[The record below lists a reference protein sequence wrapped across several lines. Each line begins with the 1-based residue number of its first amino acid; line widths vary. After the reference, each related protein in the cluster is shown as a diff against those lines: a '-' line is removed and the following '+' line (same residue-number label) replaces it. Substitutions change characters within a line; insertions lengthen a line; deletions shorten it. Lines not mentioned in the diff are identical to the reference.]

1 MTEETTK
8 PRRSRGERSVWFD
21 ESRNRWIAEATVGY
35 SGSGKRIRRKGSGT
49 SKSAALAALK
59 ERIDDYKKGLGPNA
73 EKYTVANAISDWL
86 EYGHGDVDVDTFK
99 RHDYLSQHVVKALG
113 ARKLRDLRTREVEAF
128 LKTLA
133 PTHAT
138 RTIRDIKWCLNIAV
152 RRAMARDLIDRNVVD
167 LAEVPRGLPGR
178 PSKSLTKEQAIGV
191 VTLTKA
197 HWIYPYIVVSLLTG
211 VRTEETRAL
220 LWEDV
225 DLDSTPATITVL
237 RSVRK
242 TGDTKTQK
250 SRRGLAIGELVVDV
264 LRRHRDAQE
273 RLRADAG
280 AAWTETG
287 LVFTTKAGTGLDAAN
302 VRRALRS
309 ALRLVPGIVPGDWA
323 PRELRHSFTSIMSEE
338 KVPLEEI
345 ARVLGHSGTAVTEKV
360 YRHEL
365 RPVIETGA
373 TVMDRVF
380 TVQDVGPGWHMQ
392 PLFGVQDAEGPKG
405 A

>member
-1 MTEETTK
+1 MTEEATK

-86 EYGHGDVDVDTFK
+86 EFGHGDVDVDTFK

-113 ARKLRDLRTREVEAF
+113 ARKVRDLKTREVEAF

-133 PTHAT
+133 ATHAT
-138 RTIRDIKWCLNIAV
+138 TTIRDIKWCLNTAV
-152 RRAMARDLIDRNVVD
+152 RRAMARDLVDRNVVD
-167 LAEVPRGLPGR
+167 LAEVPRGTAGR
-178 PSKSLTKEQAIGV
+178 RSKSLTKEQALGV
-191 VTLTKA
+191 LIHTKTHPMYA
-197 HWIYPYIVVSLLTG
+197 YLVVSLLTG
-211 VRTEETRAL
+211 ARTEEVRAL
-220 LWEDV
+220 TWSDV
-225 DLDSTPATITVL
+225 DLTSEPATIAVL

-250 SRRGLAIGELVVDV
+250 SRRLLGVSDLVSDV
-264 LRRHRDAQE
+264 LRRHRAKQGE
-273 RLRADAG
+273 ARTRAG
-280 AAWTETG
+280 AKWTETG
-287 LVFTTKAGTGLDAAN
+287 LVFTTSLGTGLDAAN
-302 VRRALRS
+302 VRRSVRH
-309 ALRLVPGIVPGDWA
+309 ALRLVPGIDPEEWA
-323 PRELRHSFTSIMSEE
+323 PRELRHSFTSIMSQER
-338 KVPLEEI
+338 VPVEEI
-345 ARVLGHSGTAVTEKV
+345 ARLLGHSGTAVTERV

-373 TVMDRVF
+373 TVMDQVF
-380 TVQDVGPGWHMQ
+380 AVADVGPDWHMA
-392 PLFGVQDAEGPKG
+392 PLFDVATAEGRTQV
-405 A
+405 